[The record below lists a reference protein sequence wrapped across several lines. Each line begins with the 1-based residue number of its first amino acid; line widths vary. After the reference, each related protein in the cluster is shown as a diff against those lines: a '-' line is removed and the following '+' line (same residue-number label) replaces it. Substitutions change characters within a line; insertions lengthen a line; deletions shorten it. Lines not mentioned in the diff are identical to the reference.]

1 MSEITK
7 RESETGSLVGVPAA
21 PFDGHVMAE
30 VPGLWPSSSPSFHGP
45 SKTPGALL
53 VVMGFPPVDLLFSF
67 QIRKSTASQV
77 YEMVLTYS
85 DLVDAEVLDEVMTV
99 LSDTAW

>member
-1 MSEITK
+1 MV
-7 RESETGSLVGVPAA
+7 R
-21 PFDGHVMAE
+21 
-30 VPGLWPSSSPSFHGP
+30 
-45 SKTPGALL
+45 
-53 VVMGFPPVDLLFSF
+53 GFPPVDLLFSF

-85 DLVDAEVLDEVMTV
+85 DLVDAKVLDEVMSV

>member
-1 MSEITK
+1 MGMSMT
-7 RESETGSLVGVPAA
+7 
-21 PFDGHVMAE
+21 AE
-30 VPGLWPSSSPSFHGP
+30 VPGLRLSSPSSFHGP
-45 SKTPGALL
+45 SKPPWALQ

-85 DLVDAEVLDEVMTV
+85 DLVDAEVLDEVMSV
-99 LSDTAW
+99 LSDTVW

>member
-1 MSEITK
+1 MGMSM
-7 RESETGSLVGVPAA
+7 A
-21 PFDGHVMAE
+21 AE
-30 VPGLWPSSSPSFHGP
+30 VPGLRLSSPSSFHGP
-45 SKTPGALL
+45 SKTPWALQ

-85 DLVDAEVLDEVMTV
+85 DLVDAEVLDEVMSV
-99 LSDTAW
+99 LSDTVW